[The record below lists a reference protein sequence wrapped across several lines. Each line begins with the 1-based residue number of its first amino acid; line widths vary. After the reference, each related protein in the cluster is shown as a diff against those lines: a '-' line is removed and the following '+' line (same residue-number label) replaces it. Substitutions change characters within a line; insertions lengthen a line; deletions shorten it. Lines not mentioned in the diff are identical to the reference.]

1 MRTLSIIT
9 FLYRPDRYGVQP
21 AENEH
26 LAQVII
32 GKQRNGPTGTINLTF
47 IPEYASFENRAERD
61 QVPQPF

>member
-1 MRTLSIIT
+1 
-9 FLYRPDRYGVQP
+9 VQP

-26 LAQVII
+26 LAQVIMASS
-32 GKQRNGPTGTINLTF
+32 GTAPRDDQPDL